1 MTNTRKNALHKNL
14 TIDHL
19 SKVREALEGWVLGGE
34 NFSVIQDEV
43 ENIMVNLQ
51 DFIDS
56 NGVEVK

>member
-14 TIDHL
+14 AIDHL
-19 SKVREALEGWVLGGE
+19 SKVKEALEGWVLGGE